1 MAKKLNEISNLP
13 QMDETLT
20 DWFYP
25 IQLIKITTT
34 IVNYEAVQTT
44 QYINTKGDVQPL
56 TEEEISLKP
65 EEQRSWSWLQVHT
78 MAKIQLQ
85 VGDKL
90 LFDSVRY
97 RVMAR
102 KPYYLYG
109 YMEYHLVQDY
119 EGSINAN

>member
-1 MAKKLNEISNLP
+1 MLLRLEAGICKLKSLYKTMEKQRKRESSNL
-13 QMDETLT
+13 
-20 DWFYP
+20 
-25 IQLIKITTT
+25 K
-34 IVNYEAVQTT
+34 
-44 QYINTKGDVQPL
+44 
-56 TEEEISLKP
+56 
-65 EEQRSWSWLQVHT
+65 R
-78 MAKIQLQ
+78 